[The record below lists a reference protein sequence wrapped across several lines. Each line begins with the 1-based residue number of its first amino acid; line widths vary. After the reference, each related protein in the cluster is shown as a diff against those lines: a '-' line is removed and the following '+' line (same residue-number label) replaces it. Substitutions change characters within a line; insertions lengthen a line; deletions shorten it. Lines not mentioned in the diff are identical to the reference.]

1 MKTEQR
7 TNCFITAILEKGRFS
22 EMVLNTATWFVVPQL
37 WIYWWRVPEKLQW
50 NVELKC
56 CSRTA
61 FYNPSTYQ
69 FANWRYLSLGHIN
82 HGSLPEQSEI
92 GNHLC
97 HSPCHLQT
105 NDCRHINLQQMPS
118 SHTQSTH
125 RVSSKYSLGI
135 PNRLRSWFQH
145 NSRSHILSPRQ
156 QHQLY
161 DSRHAWDVYRAIK
174 CYPISSIDHPWTNA
188 NSKRTGR

>member
-1 MKTEQR
+1 MEQR
-7 TNCFITAILEKGRFS
+7 TNCFITAILEKERFS
-22 EMVLNTATWFVVPQL
+22 ESLILLLGLSSHNFGYIDEGFPRNFNETLSSCVVWEQ
-37 WIYWWRVPEKLQW
+37 
-50 NVELKC
+50 
-56 CSRTA
+56 
-61 FYNPSTYQ
+61 PSIIHPPT
-69 FANWRYLSLGHIN
+69 NWRYLSLGHIN
-82 HGSLPEQSEI
+82 HGSLPEQSEM

-125 RVSSKYSLGI
+125 RVSSKYSLGV
-135 PNRLRSWFQH
+135 PNRLRSWFYH
-145 NSRSHILSPRQ
+145 NPRSHILSSRQ

-188 NSKRTGR
+188 NSKWTGR